1 MGNEINEERQ
11 FSENIERLLGGE
23 DVKAGQDVSE
33 DYRTAVDFSKK
44 LIKSRVD
51 PSPSF
56 KTRLKERLLL
66 KLAKQGAAARQ
77 KERVNWF
84 WEGLKNLV
92 PQNAAWRTAT
102 VTVVLMLVAVGVLWG
117 SGILD
122 QSTPTTVT
130 GILPEEGPAPSM
142 GIDDGG
148 EMDGR
153 GGGELGTPPQGAVTK
168 TIELNQTQTAGG
180 LSITLELVELSAE
193 WIVFSAFV
201 IPPDYSPPQDY
212 PAVAEYTINGITK
225 YAGYAEGTLL
235 GNGIRLTWG
244 YPQSYLDP
252 VPSDATEI
260 VFTIISFGDWQG
272 PWEFIISL
280 QDQS

>member
-44 LIKSRVD
+44 LIECRQD

-56 KTRLKERLLL
+56 KARLKERLLL
-66 KLAKQGAAARQ
+66 KLSKQEAAPRQ
-77 KERVNWF
+77 KEKANWF

-102 VTVVLMLVAVGVLWG
+102 VTVVLMLVSVGVLWG
-117 SGILD
+117 TGILD
-122 QSTPTTVT
+122 QSTVTTVKE
-130 GILPEEGPAPSM
+130 IEIEEAPPPM
-142 GIDDGG
+142 AGIDD
-148 EMDGR
+148 R
-153 GGGELGTPPQGAVTK
+153 GELGTPPPGAIEK
-168 TIELNQTQTAGG
+168 IIELNQTQTAGG
-180 LSITLELVELSAE
+180 LSITLERVELSAE
-193 WIVFSAFV
+193 GIVFSAFV

-252 VPSDATEI
+252 VPSDASEL